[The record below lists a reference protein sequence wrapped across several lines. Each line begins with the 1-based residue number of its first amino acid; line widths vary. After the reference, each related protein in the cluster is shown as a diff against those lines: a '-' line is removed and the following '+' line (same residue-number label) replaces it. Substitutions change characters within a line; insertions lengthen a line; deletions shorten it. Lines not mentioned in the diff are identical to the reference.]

1 MFEQFSPDSP
11 GSPSRNRLGRLAE
24 LAAAVRRDEHGPPDG
39 AGRFV
44 ERWVPAALT
53 RSPRRRRLTVMAAA
67 LITVIVVV
75 CGSILLAGGG
85 PPAERPPL
93 LPAAHEAPAPVTA
106 SASRAAESSLVVSVV
121 GKVASP
127 GLVTVPS
134 GARVADALRAAGG
147 VLGGTDVSALN
158 LARKLSDGEQIYVG
172 VPAPQAALPSPAAA
186 VGSSGG
192 GAGTASG
199 KLDLNTASADQ
210 LDALPGIGAVTAKR
224 IVDWRTQHGGFTDVG
239 QLQDIEGIGDTRLS
253 RLRDQVSVS

>member
-1 MFEQFSPDSP
+1 
-11 GSPSRNRLGRLAE
+11 
-24 LAAAVRRDEHGPPDG
+24 
-39 AGRFV
+39 
-44 ERWVPAALT
+44 VPAALT
-53 RSPRRRRLTVMAAA
+53 RSPRRRRLTVGVAA
-67 LITVIVVV
+67 LVTVVVLV
-75 CGSILLAGGG
+75 CGSILLVGGG

-93 LPAAHEAPAPVTA
+93 LPAAREARAPVTAPVTA

-158 LARKLSDGEQIYVG
+158 LARKLNDGEQIYVG
-172 VPAPQAALPSPAAA
+172 IPVPAAAVPPPEAA

-210 LDALPGIGAVTAKR
+210 LDSLPGIGAVTAKR
-224 IVDWRTQHGGFTDVG
+224 IVDWRTQHGGFTSVE
-239 QLQDIEGIGDTRLS
+239 QLQDVDGIGDTRLS